1 MLKPRLTRIFDSVNP
16 AAPTDNRQSKRQD
29 CAFQAAAVIDGERID
44 CSIIDISTGGAK
56 IAVRLSVERGAELA
70 LSLDK
75 IGDLSAQVAWKSGGN
90 VASGSPMIRSEWPV
104 RLWPWPPSA
113 PAEPAK
119 SRKPS

>member
-1 MLKPRLTRIFDSVNP
+1 VNP

-90 VASGSPMIRSEWPV
+90 VGIRFTDDPERVASAIMALASFG
-104 RLWPWPPSA
+104 A
-113 PAEPAK
+113 G
-119 SRKPS
+119 